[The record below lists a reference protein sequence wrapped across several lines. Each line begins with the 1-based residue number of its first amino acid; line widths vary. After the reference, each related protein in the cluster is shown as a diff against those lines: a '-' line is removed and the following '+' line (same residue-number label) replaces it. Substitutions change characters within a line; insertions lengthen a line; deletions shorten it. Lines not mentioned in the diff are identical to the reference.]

1 MVLPSQGAQAKPG
14 VTRELRKSSWR
25 TWTDGLPCEQG
36 VFSFEWPAFNIYEV
50 VRAVCQSRLTDK
62 RRERLPN
69 TLKAMQKRNLSAG
82 KVEWAGFLNE
92 VQSVSIRPSPIFFFF
107 LFIYFFN
114 YFFLYNRGGTALS
127 RSSCVWSPFKRGSV
141 CKSGP
146 VHSWSKRVCPQ
157 TLPSK
162 SS

>member
-14 VTRELRKSSWR
+14 VTRELRKSSWP

-36 VFSFEWPAFNIYEV
+36 GFSFEWPAFNIYEV

-92 VQSVSIRPSPIFFFF
+92 VLSVSIRPSPIFFFF
-107 LFIYFFN
+107 FFFIIFF
-114 YFFLYNRGGTALS
+114 YTIEEAPHYHAPLVSGVPLKEAVSVKAVRCIRGRKEFALKLCPVS
-127 RSSCVWSPFKRGSV
+127 HLSS
-141 CKSGP
+141 
-146 VHSWSKRVCPQ
+146 
-157 TLPSK
+157 
-162 SS
+162 